1 MDIINQI
8 YNKNVYNWAKSYSRK
23 TKYFPLRHGY
33 GLFAIAK
40 TLEDISINKRY
51 FQNLDCI
58 SCQEREKKVIL
69 GNSNL
74 VKEKRKRIY

>member
-33 GLFAIAK
+33 GLFAIAN
-40 TLEDISINKRY
+40 NK
-51 FQNLDCI
+51 I
-58 SCQEREKKVIL
+58 
-69 GNSNL
+69 G
-74 VKEKRKRIY
+74 KRKIQI

>member
-33 GLFAIAK
+33 GLFAIANK
-40 TLEDISINKRY
+40 SIG
-51 FQNLDCI
+51 L
-58 SCQEREKKVIL
+58 S
-69 GNSNL
+69 
-74 VKEKRKRIY
+74 